1 MNTESKIIFSN
12 QILKEL
18 ELAKSFMLELDEDG
32 LVILSAVNVAKAEA
46 MIKTDSSYTKS
57 SNIDY
62 NKSSAFL
69 FSKLNSEMQKSV
81 SLHKLKQT
89 SGKTIFD
96 IVCAIDRENS
106 THVNADGVG
115 RREISDRISNLA
127 IDEFINYLKNPAK
140 LELFDL
146 ISKKTTYPNDKNQ
159 KHRTNQSFASKFCHY
174 ACFYL
179 FKGLPEQDNY
189 SIYDNVLKKVL
200 PRYANK
206 YKVDYLNND
215 LNDYGKYRKIV
226 DEIIFK
232 SNSNISRNGFDHLL
246 WYYHKGRI

>member
-89 SGKTIFD
+89 S
-96 IVCAIDRENS
+96 
-106 THVNADGVG
+106 
-115 RREISDRISNLA
+115 
-127 IDEFINYLKNPAK
+127 
-140 LELFDL
+140 
-146 ISKKTTYPNDKNQ
+146 KKT
-159 KHRTNQSFASKFCHY
+159 
-174 ACFYL
+174 
-179 FKGLPEQDNY
+179 
-189 SIYDNVLKKVL
+189 
-200 PRYANK
+200 
-206 YKVDYLNND
+206 
-215 LNDYGKYRKIV
+215 KIFL
-226 DEIIFK
+226 I
-232 SNSNISRNGFDHLL
+232 
-246 WYYHKGRI
+246 